1 MGGRLWTTAEERTLR
16 DVWHSQTSTDELC
29 SMFPGRSADAIRSH
43 AFGIGLGARFIPW
56 SEAEDSILREIW
68 SGHGSLKSHLHR
80 LPGRNW
86 RGALHRARLIGLGGR
101 SPKQFVSD
109 YSWVEVEITKVL
121 SRTVPLTAREIAA
134 SCSASYTRVTQVLS
148 RHAESKWHA
157 VDWRHTSVSGTGNWS
172 AVWAIGAGAN
182 VPKPP
187 LKTKS
192 ESARDYRAKK
202 AIARGRINPFEML
215 MQPIRE
221 IKGQP
226 GRVYIHLTDS
236 PEEMEA
242 A

>member
-1 MGGRLWTTAEERTLR
+1 MT
-16 DVWHSQTSTDELC
+16 TDELRAL
-29 SMFPGRSADAIRSH
+29 FPKRSSDAIKSH

-86 RGALHRARLIGLGGR
+86 RGALHRARLIGLGSR

-109 YSWVEVEITKVL
+109 YSWVEAEIMKVL
-121 SRTVPLTAREIAA
+121 SQAVPLTAREIAA
-134 SCSASYTRVTQVLS
+134 SCSASYVRVTQILS

-157 VDWRHTSVSGTGNWS
+157 VDWRHTSASGTGNWS

-182 VPKPP
+182 APRPP

-192 ESARDYRAKK
+192 ETSRDYRAKK
-202 AIARGRINPFEML
+202 AIAKGRINPFAAL
-215 MQPIRE
+215 IQPIGE

-226 GRVYIHLTDS
+226 GRVFIHLTDS
-236 PEEMEA
+236 PEEMEVA
-242 A
+242 